1 MSAEEIVVE
10 GVGIHPFGRFADRTV
25 IDLGEAAVRAA
36 LADAGIAWTAAQAM
50 YCAHMYAGTG
60 AGHRVVDRLGR
71 TGIPVVN
78 VENAC
83 SSGGAAL
90 IAARQ
95 ALLAGDH
102 EVAVVVGIEKM
113 PRGMMVMD
121 YFEPWRRETGH
132 ASNPVQFAFAIRR
145 HMHEHGT
152 TERQLA
158 LVAEKNHAHG
168 AANPNAMYRRPLG
181 VDEVLGSRP
190 VVDPL
195 RLLMLCTPNEG
206 AAAVVLRRRVPR
218 PGDVTLR
225 GHGLRT
231 ALRGQAVG
239 EHMPTSSPV
248 GAEPVASVTRLAAA
262 DAYRRAG
269 LGPDDLDV
277 VELQDTD
284 SGTEIISTEELGLCE
299 TGGGGALVESGATR
313 IGGRQPVN
321 PSGGLLSKGEP
332 VGASGLGQVHEI
344 VTQLRGRAGDRQVAG
359 ARTGLAHALGAGG
372 NCSVLILGRR

>member
-1 MSAEEIVVE
+1 MTDIVVE
-10 GVGIHPFGRFADRTV
+10 GVGIHPFGRFDGRTPT
-25 IDLGEAAVRAA
+25 DLGVHAVRDA
-36 LADAGIAWTAAQAM
+36 LRDAGLAWSEVGAL

-60 AGHRVVDRLGR
+60 AGHKIADALGR
-71 TGIPVVN
+71 TGLPVMN

-83 SSGGAAL
+83 SSGGAGL
-90 IAARQ
+90 LMGRQ

-102 EVAVVVGIEKM
+102 DVVVVVGVEKM
-113 PRGMMVMD
+113 PRGMMRMD
-121 YFEPWRRETGH
+121 YFEPWRRQSGH
-132 ASNPVQFAFAIRR
+132 ASNPVQFAFAIQR

-158 LVAEKNHAHG
+158 LVAEKNHAHSVD
-168 AANPNAMYRRPLG
+168 NPNAMYRRPIS
-181 VDEVLGSRP
+181 VDEVLASRP

-206 AAAVVLRRRVPR
+206 AAAVVLRRRKAR
-218 PGDVTLR
+218 PGDVRLR

-231 ALRGQAVG
+231 ALRGQTVG
-239 EHMPTSSPV
+239 EHMPTYSPV
-248 GAEPVASVTRLAAA
+248 TEDPVPSVTRLAAE

-269 LGPDDLDV
+269 LGPEDLDV

-299 TGGGGALVESGATR
+299 PGGGGPLVESGATR
-313 IGGRQPVN
+313 LGGRLPVN

-344 VTQLRGRAGDRQVAG
+344 VHQLRGRGGSRQVEG
-359 ARTGLAHALGAGG
+359 ARVGLTHALGAGG
-372 NCSVLILGRR
+372 NCSVLLFGRT